1 MVIKEMRGVARTL
14 RGSGE
19 KWFETHPG
27 GEGKEVREEGEWGGE
42 RGGRKKKG
50 EKGGKERERTIQHKI
65 YL

>member
-1 MVIKEMRGVARTL
+1 MRGVARTL
-14 RGSGE
+14 RGSRE
-19 KWFETHPG
+19 KWLETHPG
-27 GEGKEVREEGEWGGE
+27 CERKEVREEGEWGGE